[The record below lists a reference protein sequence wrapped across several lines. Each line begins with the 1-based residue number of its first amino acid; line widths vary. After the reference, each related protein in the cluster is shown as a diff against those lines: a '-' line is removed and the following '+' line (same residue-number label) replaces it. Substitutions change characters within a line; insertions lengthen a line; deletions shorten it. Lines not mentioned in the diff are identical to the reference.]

1 MNSRRPG
8 GKLEAGLRPVLHFLG
23 DFDEIPSICFTAR
36 RPRRRP
42 FQNGFVKGME
52 LSFLLHRASDE
63 ARFECRI
70 PMRGLIDCARKI
82 ARDRN
87 AHIRGSR
94 RDQMRLR

>member
-1 MNSRRPG
+1 
-8 GKLEAGLRPVLHFLG
+8 
-23 DFDEIPSICFTAR
+23 
-36 RPRRRP
+36 
-42 FQNGFVKGME
+42 ME

-87 AHIRGSR
+87 ARIRGSR